1 MVLVKTIGF
10 IFSLIFI
17 TGNSLNAQKPDVTG
31 SAFFTDDRLIEIAL
45 VSDFKK
51 LIREKLKKEFSGN
64 YQPAT
69 ITMVFPDSVKL
80 TENIEIR
87 SRGKFRREKCNMP
100 PVMLN
105 FKSPNT
111 TTLNKLGTLKLVW
124 PCGTAP
130 YDEQLVL
137 KEYLIYKIYNLVTEK
152 SFRVRLV
159 KIGYRDINDK
169 MKPYT
174 SYAYLMED
182 VDGLAKRNNCVEI
195 QPERIR
201 SEQTNRD
208 QTTLMTL
215 FEYMIGNSDWV
226 IPISRNVK
234 LIRSRA
240 DSSSAPFVVPYDF
253 DYSGLVNARY
263 AIPPPELPISSVRER
278 YYLGFARTPE
288 ELQAALHI
296 LRKQKAAIDSLIL
309 NFAPLDAFHKKDMIK
324 YISDFFDMTEKE
336 KDIKERF
343 INNARRE

>member
-1 MVLVKTIGF
+1 MVLVRTIGF

-17 TGNSLNAQKPDVTG
+17 TGNSLNSQKPDVTG
-31 SAFFTDDRLIEIAL
+31 SAFFTDDRLIEITL
-45 VSDFKK
+45 ISDFKK
-51 LIREKLKKEFSGN
+51 LIRQKLKKEFSGN

-105 FKSPNT
+105 FKSPNA

-130 YDEQLVL
+130 YDEQLIL

-288 ELQAALHI
+288 ELQAALHL

-309 NFAPLDAFHKKDMIK
+309 NLAPLDAFHKKDMIK
-324 YISDFFDMTEKE
+324 YISDFFEMTEKE

-343 INNARRE
+343 INNARRD

>member
-1 MVLVKTIGF
+1 MVLVRTIGF

-17 TGNSLNAQKPDVTG
+17 TGNSLNAQKPDVTE
-31 SAFFTDDRLIEIAL
+31 SAFFTGDGLIEITL
-45 VSDFKK
+45 ISDFKK
-51 LIREKLKKEFSGN
+51 LIRQKLKKEFSGN

-105 FKSPNT
+105 FKSPNA

-130 YDEQLVL
+130 YDEQLIL

-288 ELQAALHI
+288 ELQAALHL
-296 LRKQKAAIDSLIL
+296 LRKQKEAIDSLIL
-309 NFAPLDAFHKKDMIK
+309 NLAPLDAFHKKDMIK
-324 YISDFFDMTEKE
+324 YISDFFEMTEKE

-343 INNARRE
+343 INNARRD